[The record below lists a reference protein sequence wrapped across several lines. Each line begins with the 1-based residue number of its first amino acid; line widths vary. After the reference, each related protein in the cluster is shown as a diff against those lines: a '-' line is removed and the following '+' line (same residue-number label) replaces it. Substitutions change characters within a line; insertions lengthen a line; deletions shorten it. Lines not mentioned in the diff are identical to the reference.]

1 MTLLRL
7 EWRTAHYTPLF
18 AETDPALLSFRQKG
32 DDPEE
37 GKDARDFHNFFTIAG
52 LSPPFSCNG

>member
-37 GKDARDFHNFFTIAG
+37 GKDAVDFVRDGAVG
-52 LSPPFSCNG
+52 NGPHAA